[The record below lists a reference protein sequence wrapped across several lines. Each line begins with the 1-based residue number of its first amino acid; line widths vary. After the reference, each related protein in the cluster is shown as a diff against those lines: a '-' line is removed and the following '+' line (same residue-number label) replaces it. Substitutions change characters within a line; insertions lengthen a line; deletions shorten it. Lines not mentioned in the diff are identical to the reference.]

1 MQSLADQYRPQTWS
15 DVIGQNKVVSQL
27 QRLASTRGLAGR
39 AYWLSGSS
47 GTGKTTIGRLIAQDV
62 ADSWAVN
69 EIDAQDLTLDYLRG
83 MEQEFQYRALGQKTG
98 KAWIINEAHGMRSPI
113 ISRLLT
119 LLEKIPEYVAIVFT
133 TTIEG
138 QESLFEDNL
147 DANSLLSRCCL
158 LPLSRRDL
166 SKAFATR
173 AKEIAGKEGLDGRP
187 LESYLRLAQDCRNN
201 LRAMLS
207 AIESGSMLNPESK

>member
-119 LLEKIPEYVAIVFT
+119 LLEKIPE
-133 TTIEG
+133 
-138 QESLFEDNL
+138 
-147 DANSLLSRCCL
+147 
-158 LPLSRRDL
+158 
-166 SKAFATR
+166 
-173 AKEIAGKEGLDGRP
+173 
-187 LESYLRLAQDCRNN
+187 
-201 LRAMLS
+201 
-207 AIESGSMLNPESK
+207 

>member
-69 EIDAQDLTLDYLRG
+69 EIDA
-83 MEQEFQYRALGQKTG
+83 
-98 KAWIINEAHGMRSPI
+98 
-113 ISRLLT
+113 
-119 LLEKIPEYVAIVFT
+119 
-133 TTIEG
+133 
-138 QESLFEDNL
+138 
-147 DANSLLSRCCL
+147 
-158 LPLSRRDL
+158 
-166 SKAFATR
+166 
-173 AKEIAGKEGLDGRP
+173 
-187 LESYLRLAQDCRNN
+187 
-201 LRAMLS
+201 
-207 AIESGSMLNPESK
+207 